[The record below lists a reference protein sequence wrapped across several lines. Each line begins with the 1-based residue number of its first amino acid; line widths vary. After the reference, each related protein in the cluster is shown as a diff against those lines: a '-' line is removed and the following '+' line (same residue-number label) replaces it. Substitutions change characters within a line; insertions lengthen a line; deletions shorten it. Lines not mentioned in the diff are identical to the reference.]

1 MRRFAQLPTF
11 GWCLLLGLLLACMAM
26 GIFAVLRP
34 PRNVPSVILRQ
45 PIKMPVSLRDRLGR
59 WIPRT
64 RGWAWAWAVEQAV
77 FGKRKP
83 VDFCAEL
90 VSLADAS
97 GASPAS
103 FSLGPPR
110 LSDTNGLQVWLLR
123 ADQLKA
129 LREHF
134 KQTPGM
140 CTLCRPRIS
149 TANGSEAQLFAG
161 ESLSVGG
168 VTQNVGVALGC
179 WARVHSASSDL
190 ITCVRF
196 SELVTNDAIASGG
209 SSLASV
215 VSVQTNLDVALR
227 LQIPKGQGV
236 LLLNAPPKNSAY
248 QHICVLIDP
257 LQPKPGS

>member
-1 MRRFAQLPTF
+1 MRRFAQSPILR
-11 GWCLLLGLLLACMAM
+11 WCLLLGLLLACVAM
-26 GIFAVLRP
+26 GVFAVLRP
-34 PRNVPSVILRQ
+34 PRNAASIILRQ
-45 PIKMPVSLRDRLGR
+45 PTKIPVSLRDRLGR
-59 WIPRT
+59 WMPRT

-90 VSLADAS
+90 VSLAEAS
-97 GASPAS
+97 GATPAS
-103 FSLGPPR
+103 FSLGPPS

-123 ADQLKA
+123 ADQLKT

-140 CTLCRPRIS
+140 CTLCRPRIT

-179 WARVHSASSDL
+179 WARLHSASSDL

-209 SSLASV
+209 SSPASV

-236 LLLNAPPKNSAY
+236 FLLNAPPKNSAHK
-248 QHICVLIDP
+248 HICVLIDP